1 MLRDDGIVMDDG
13 TSWRLSEN
21 EYLMTTSTAQA
32 GKVMSWLEELLQVR
46 WTDLKVN
53 VTSIS
58 EQWAAAAVSGPKS
71 REVVKN
77 CVEDPSLI
85 ENEKLPF
92 MGFISP
98 SKDLHKEL
106 FPAEL

>member
-32 GKVMSWLEELLQVR
+32 GKVMSWLEELLQTR

-53 VTSIS
+53 VTSVS
-58 EQWAAAAVSGPKS
+58 EQWAAAAISGPRS
-71 REVVKN
+71 RDVIKN
-77 CVEDPSLI
+77 CLENPSLI
-85 ENEKLPF
+85 ENKNLPF
-92 MGFISP
+92 MGFVSANL
-98 SKDLHKEL
+98 KMVLLVE
-106 FPAEL
+106 